1 MIEFLSA
8 LSLGFLGITAET
20 LGTILIAITVMN
32 VHSHIIH
39 ERHIDMYVI
48 KAMRKE
54 RRYVISGILL
64 VILGYILI
72 VIDSDFLFWARV
84 NL

>member
-1 MIEFLSA
+1 MIELLST
-8 LSLGFLGITAET
+8 LNFGFLGITAEM
-20 LGTILIAITVMN
+20 LGTILIAMTVLN

-54 RRYVISGILL
+54 RRYVISGMLL
-64 VILGYILI
+64 VILGYVLI
-72 VIDSDFLFWARV
+72 VIDGGFLF
-84 NL
+84 

>member
-72 VIDSDFLFWARV
+72 VIDSDFLF
-84 NL
+84 

>member
-1 MIEFLSA
+1 MIELLST
-8 LSLGFLGITAET
+8 LNFGFLGITAEM
-20 LGTILIAITVMN
+20 LGTILIAMTVLN

-72 VIDSDFLFWARV
+72 VIDSDFLF
-84 NL
+84 